1 MMRDP
6 TEEEIRLL
14 HNEFSGL
21 VTYRSKLVFYS
32 RHFGLLENF
41 FPPFQSDLDLL
52 FKPDKVNEIVEL
64 FERERR
70 NSFIPEKKIT
80 FSATVYTFNVVP
92 LNSNAEILNDYII
105 NHFIE
110 SDNEF
115 NVISSRIKYD
125 SSTSAES
132 IFIMYSRAA
141 GNIQRIEDQI
151 LRASETSMRNQF
163 MTVFYNGYNDYQN
176 NTLKKFPK
184 RKKVIELYL
193 YSQGIL
199 HGRYINLLKETF
211 EGVTNTTQESSGLL
225 DLRGRLMLFRQ
236 LGIVELITKRY
247 TRLGKMEAEKKV
259 AELMCL
265 MLGVSPMLYE
275 KALDYLEQ
283 DRQIEI

>member
-6 TEEEIRLL
+6 TEEQIRLL
-14 HNEFSGL
+14 HIEFSGL
-21 VTYRSKLVFYS
+21 VTYRSKLVFYN

-41 FPPFQSDLDLL
+41 FPSFQSDLDLL
-52 FKPDKVNEIVEL
+52 FIPDKVNEIVEL

-70 NSFIPEKKIT
+70 NSFAPEKKFD
-80 FSATVYTFNVVP
+80 FSGTVYTFNIIP

-151 LRASETSMRNQF
+151 LSASETSMRNQF
-163 MTVFYNGYNDYQN
+163 MTVFYNGFNDYQN

-199 HGRYINLLKETF
+199 HARYINLLKESF
-211 EGVTNTTQESSGLL
+211 ERITNTTQENSGLL

-236 LGIVELITKRY
+236 LGIMDLITKRY
-247 TRLGKMEAEKKV
+247 TRLGKMESEKKV

-283 DRQIEI
+283 DR